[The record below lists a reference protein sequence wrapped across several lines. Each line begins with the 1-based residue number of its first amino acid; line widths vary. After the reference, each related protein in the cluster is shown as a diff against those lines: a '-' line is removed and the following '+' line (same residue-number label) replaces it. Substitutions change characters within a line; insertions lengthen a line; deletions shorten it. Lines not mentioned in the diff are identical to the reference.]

1 MTSAEK
7 PSPRPDLTCAEK
19 PPPRTFSWGRI
30 DASASEVSPEY
41 RYSFISSGYRVHL
54 RPRQAFLSA
63 FRLHNESLNV
73 WTHIFGFSLFV
84 ALAWH
89 VIRMEPNGSPDA
101 QGLRELFTER
111 LTVLRAA
118 ARSCVDEQWHAFHPE
133 FDASDALKAVRHRL
147 NASLVVNA
155 SLIGSATL
163 SRVLG
168 ARQQLVHDMR
178 ETMRQVS
185 ERLNSTHAL
194 GDSMPSAAA
203 LAARLHLSMQTIELP
218 RVQLPQEWPK
228 VQLPQEW
235 PKVQLPQLPMLQLPE
250 LSELALPQ
258 MFAPMAAAGT
268 VLAPPSAATSSG
280 AAAPPQCASTGGS
293 DAVRAATA
301 TAATRRLDA
310 LLGDSLRL
318 LETAL
323 PELRQRC
330 EGVERWPLYVFVA
343 SALVC
348 LSASVTYH
356 LFGTA
361 NERWASTFCSL
372 DFTGIVC
379 LIVGSTVPCIY
390 YGFHGSYVH
399 QAVYLGSIGFFGGLL
414 LLCTMLPFFYREA
427 WRITRIALFIVLG
440 ALGAVPLV
448 HCLFWHSFSTHITDL
463 WAKVGLSCALYLLGA
478 YIYAKRFPECLW
490 PRLMVGPAF
499 FGASHQLWHL
509 FVVAAAYVHFV
520 AVVELWDNVANST
533 AMAI

>member
-41 RYSFISSGYRVHL
+41 RYSFISSATACTCGHAR
-54 RPRQAFLSA
+54 LSS
-63 FRLHNESLNV
+63 RRSV
-73 WTHIFGFSLFV
+73 CTMSPSTCTHIFGFSLFV

-203 LAARLHLSMQTIELP
+203 SPRGCCRCRRSSSCPAAAGVAQGGCR
-218 RVQLPQEWPK
+218 RVAEVATPAAYAAASK
-228 VQLPQEW
+228 
-235 PKVQLPQLPMLQLPE
+235 

-268 VLAPPSAATSSG
+268 VLAPPSAATSS

-293 DAVRAATA
+293 DAVRTATA
-301 TAATRRLDA
+301 TAATRQLDA
-310 LLGDSLRL
+310 PLVTLRL

-343 SALVC
+343 SAS
-348 LSASVTYH
+348 SAS
-356 LFGTA
+356 
-361 NERWASTFCSL
+361 R
-372 DFTGIVC
+372 
-379 LIVGSTVPCIY
+379 
-390 YGFHGSYVH
+390 
-399 QAVYLGSIGFFGGLL
+399 
-414 LLCTMLPFFYREA
+414 
-427 WRITRIALFIVLG
+427 
-440 ALGAVPLV
+440 
-448 HCLFWHSFSTHITDL
+448 
-463 WAKVGLSCALYLLGA
+463 
-478 YIYAKRFPECLW
+478 
-490 PRLMVGPAF
+490 PR
-499 FGASHQLWHL
+499 
-509 FVVAAAYVHFV
+509 
-520 AVVELWDNVANST
+520 
-533 AMAI
+533 